1 VGKHAAPA
9 ALPLSG
15 EGAACRKADRLHGVS
30 GVVLEYTINTECAS
44 VNELS
49 KGEPMAAQR
58 FEYKVVY
65 FDFRGRISVEGDE
78 TLIQDGE
85 RMTAFG
91 RRVLNNLGGQGWE
104 LVGIQ
109 HQPMGAA
116 FHIFKRL
123 LAEGQEPEPAK
134 PIKTE
139 TTPL

>member
-1 VGKHAAPA
+1 
-9 ALPLSG
+9 
-15 EGAACRKADRLHGVS
+15 
-30 GVVLEYTINTECAS
+30 
-44 VNELS
+44 
-49 KGEPMAAQR
+49 MAAQR

-65 FDFRGRISVEGDE
+65 VDFRGRVSAEGDE
-78 TLIQDGE
+78 TTIQDGE

-91 RRVLNNLGGQGWE
+91 RRVLNGLGVQGWE

-116 FHIFKRL
+116 FHIFKRP

-134 PIKTE
+134 PIKSE

>member
-1 VGKHAAPA
+1 M
-9 ALPLSG
+9 S
-15 EGAACRKADRLHGVS
+15 
-30 GVVLEYTINTECAS
+30 T
-44 VNELS
+44 
-49 KGEPMAAQR
+49 QR

-65 FDFRGRISVEGDE
+65 VDFRGRISVEGDE
-78 TLIQDGE
+78 TLIQEGE

-91 RRVLNNLGGQGWE
+91 RRVLNGLGVQGWE
-104 LVGIQ
+104 LVAIQ

-116 FHIFKRL
+116 FHIFKRP

>member
-1 VGKHAAPA
+1 
-9 ALPLSG
+9 
-15 EGAACRKADRLHGVS
+15 
-30 GVVLEYTINTECAS
+30 
-44 VNELS
+44 
-49 KGEPMAAQR
+49 MAVQR

-116 FHIFKRL
+116 FHIFKRS